1 MLMSVSTS
9 SLPTAL
15 DSQHRWRLMV
25 APVVFVGVSAV
36 ILGLIGSLIASFLV
50 GAIVGVAL
58 AIVLTVIAVVKA
70 DAVVVWITQASLAP
84 ESDYRRLHNV
94 VEGLCVTIG
103 VQKPQVY
110 VISDV
115 APNALVIAQGS
126 SRNAIA
132 VTTGLVNKLDRIQLE
147 GVVAQ
152 LVSRLRSGE
161 VGTLTRVSV
170 LLGAPVIIGELL
182 QRKKYSD
189 GGREPREG
197 DRGVSQSA
205 VASFASGV
213 GLLLMKLGY
222 VIGPLMKWIG
232 GTSSD
237 IAADIAAC
245 RLTRYP
251 PGLAQAL
258 EVVSHDR
265 TVVRSTS
272 MTIAHL
278 WFVESLSGVGD
289 AGRHGGLHN
298 LFTSHS
304 PVGERVALLKEM

>member
-1 MLMSVSTS
+1 MI
-9 SLPTAL
+9 
-15 DSQHRWRLMV
+15 
-25 APVVFVGVSAV
+25 APVVFVGISAIV
-36 ILGLIGSLIASFLV
+36 FGLIWSLVGSFLI
-50 GAIVGVAL
+50 GAVVGVVL
-58 AIVLTVIAVVKA
+58 AIVLSVIAIVKA
-70 DAVVVWITQASLAP
+70 DAIVLRITKASPAS
-84 ESDYRRLHNV
+84 ESDYRRLHNI

-103 VQKPQVY
+103 VQKPEVF
-110 VISDV
+110 VIDDA
-115 APNALVIAQGS
+115 APNALVVAQGS

-132 VTTGLVNKLDRIQLE
+132 VTTGLVDSLDRIQLE
-147 GVVAQ
+147 GVIAQ

-170 LLGAPVIIGELL
+170 LLGAPVILGEALHR
-182 QRKKYSD
+182 RKHSN
-189 GGREPREG
+189 GGREPRDG
-197 DRGVSQSA
+197 DRGESQSP
-205 VASFASGV
+205 VASFASVV

-232 GTSSD
+232 GATAD

-258 EVVSHDR
+258 EVVSRER

-272 MTIAHL
+272 MAIAHL
-278 WFVESLSGVGD
+278 WFAESLSGVGD

-304 PVGERVALLKEM
+304 PIGERVALLKEM